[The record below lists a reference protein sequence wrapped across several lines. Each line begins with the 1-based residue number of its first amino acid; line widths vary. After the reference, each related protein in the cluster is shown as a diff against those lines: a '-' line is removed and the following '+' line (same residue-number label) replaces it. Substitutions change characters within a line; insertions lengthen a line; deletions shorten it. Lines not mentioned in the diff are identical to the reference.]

1 MRTARTYHI
10 SRYRP
15 VGWALTIGPV
25 ILVVAM
31 SGSSLAVTTGLAAG
45 LLLLGTAA
53 AGFHDLAGLR
63 PGRSAKP
70 ARPAPQPT

>member
-1 MRTARTYHI
+1 MTQPTAGGF
-10 SRYRP
+10 

-25 ILVVAM
+25 ILVVTM

-53 AGFHDLAGLR
+53 AGFHDLADLR
-63 PGRSAKP
+63 PGRSTKP
-70 ARPAPQPT
+70 ARLAPQPS

>member
-1 MRTARTYHI
+1 MRTAHTHHI
-10 SRYRP
+10 PRYRP

-70 ARPAPQPT
+70 ARPAPQPS